1 MEMPPADERPLAEGN
16 AAIAASAAQLYDL
29 HFDRVYDF
37 CFRLLGEPQVAAQAA
52 EEAFRN
58 ALATAGSAAQ
68 TLSFK
73 AQLFSAALDTVEP
86 RFKAGR
92 TAAAAQDPLFHR
104 VDTARLAGTVAAPLA
119 EETAGVIYETLAR
132 LDPSNYVL
140 LDLSLRQGL
149 DEGELSAVLKQGK
162 RALRSRLA
170 KLEKEMDR
178 DLSALL
184 VARRGSRN
192 CDGMRRAI
200 LALPVSAT
208 RDQVRRATD
217 RHIRSCPVCF
227 ATRAAIPS
235 PLGVFAALA
244 LMPPPADEREA
255 ARQRIIGAAP
265 SLLAAPIAAVT
276 LGAPPTATTVATA
289 AAGAIAGRG
298 GVIPPPPGL
307 FSALGDGWRRF
318 IGRLRPSSGMAL
330 PIVGALVVIGVAIA
344 IAWATGVFGGSGGGG
359 GVATATH
366 TATATRTRVATA
378 TASPSPE
385 PSETPLPTV
394 EASPTEE
401 APPTATTTPS
411 TPTTVPP
418 TPTRTPHETPSLTPE
433 ATLPATP
440 TTPSATT
447 ATPTP

>member
-1 MEMPPADERPLAEGN
+1 M
-16 AAIAASAAQLYDL
+16 
-29 HFDRVYDF
+29 
-37 CFRLLGEPQVAAQAA
+37 
-52 EEAFRN
+52 
-58 ALATAGSAAQ
+58 
-68 TLSFK
+68 
-73 AQLFSAALDTVEP
+73 
-86 RFKAGR
+86 AGR
-92 TAAAAQDPLFHR
+92 TVAAGQDPLFYR
-104 VDTARLAGTVAAPLA
+104 IDTARLAGTVAAPLA

-132 LDPSNYVL
+132 LDPSDYVL

-162 RALRSRLA
+162 RALHSRLA
-170 KLEKEMDR
+170 KLEKELDR

-192 CDGMRRAI
+192 CDGMRRAV

-255 ARQRIIGAAP
+255 ARQRIIRAAP

-276 LGAPPTATTVATA
+276 PEAPTSAAAVATA
-289 AAGAIAGRG
+289 AAGAITGRG

-307 FSALGDGWRRF
+307 FSALGDGWRRL
-318 IGRLRPSSGMAL
+318 IGRLRPSSGMVL

-344 IAWATGVFGGSGGGG
+344 VAWATGVFGGSGGGG
-359 GVATATH
+359 GVATATR
-366 TATATRTRVATA
+366 TATATKTRVATATA

-385 PSETPLPTV
+385 PSETPVPTV

-401 APPTATTTPS
+401 ALPTATPTMMPS
-411 TPTTVPP
+411 TPTTIPP
-418 TPTRTPHETPSLTPE
+418 TPTRTPHVTPSLTPA
-433 ATLPATP
+433 ATLSATPATP
-440 TTPSATT
+440 SAAT